1 MDTAVMSGLTSEP
14 MKLPLGTGWLAAFL
28 ALTLVAC
35 GDDAGESELEPTSPS
50 EVTFDEGTVR
60 MEIETLDVG
69 LLKGRSYADA
79 TEGWTIEGID
89 VTAVTEQGEWGVIEI
104 PEQEEAA
111 HAVKF
116 FEVQIQ
122 ELPRTEQVTVRTTVF
137 FLSDTGFRAEHTV
150 EDHWPP

>member
-1 MDTAVMSGLTSEP
+1 MDTTVRSGLISEP
-14 MKLPLGTGWLAAFL
+14 MRSPVGAGWLAAL
-28 ALTLVAC
+28 LTLILAAC
-35 GDDAGESELEPTSPS
+35 GGNDGESGVGPTSPS
-50 EVTFDEGTVR
+50 QATFDEGTVR

-89 VTAVTEQGEWGVIEI
+89 VTAVTEQGDWGVIEI

-122 ELPRTEQVTVRTTVF
+122 ELPRTEQVTVRTTVL
-137 FLSDTGFRAEHTV
+137 FLSDAGFRAERTV